1 MTFSGN
7 SSRSQALGIAAQ
19 FGLDISGGQSE
30 QKWAY
35 PEIIRSRKLGSL
47 VLKRKFDTFKYGKDK
62 TLTQIL
68 TFGNNPPPFG
78 YDTLE
83 TMGLRKFHNMINV
96 SENIK
101 TGIITLSV
109 RAIEPN
115 LAAQINKAIIEELDA
130 HQEAYNKSKTS
141 STKKFIS
148 ERLIETE
155 KELVNVEE
163 QLKVFR
169 TRNRLIDNS
178 PALMLEEQ
186 RLNREVSVLIGVFT
200 TLKQQLETTKIEEV
214 KDSDYVFVLDSPS
227 IPLIRSEPNKKNII
241 FFFAFLGFTLSL
253 FIIFLLE
260 FLASRDK
267 TTLNKFSDAKK
278 IFYKH
283 FLNFVPKFK

>member
-1 MTFSGN
+1 
-7 SSRSQALGIAAQ
+7 
-19 FGLDISGGQSE
+19 
-30 QKWAY
+30 
-35 PEIIRSRKLGSL
+35 
-47 VLKRKFDTFKYGKDK
+47 
-62 TLTQIL
+62 
-68 TFGNNPPPFG
+68 
-78 YDTLE
+78 
-83 TMGLRKFHNMINV
+83 MGLRKFHNMINV

-227 IPLIRSEPNKKNII
+227 IPLIRSEPNKKI
-241 FFFAFLGFTLSL
+241 L
-253 FIIFLLE
+253 FFLLH
-260 FLASRDK
+260 S
-267 TTLNKFSDAKK
+267 
-278 IFYKH
+278 
-283 FLNFVPKFK
+283 